1 MVSIQ
6 YVREQDRAFWLQ
18 MAPRTS
24 DVSFMQMVRDRQ
36 GYVLFDRGIPVGVM
50 YYNLIWDK
58 LPFLNLL
65 SILPAYQR
73 QGVGR
78 AAMAHWEADM
88 QAKGYQMVLLST
100 QVDETAQHFYRK
112 LGYTDCGC
120 LVLHHCPLA
129 QPMEMFFC
137 KTISE

>member
-1 MVSIQ
+1 
-6 YVREQDRAFWLQ
+6 
-18 MAPRTS
+18 
-24 DVSFMQMVRDRQ
+24 
-36 GYVLFDRGIPVGVM
+36 
-50 YYNLIWDK
+50 
-58 LPFLNLL
+58 
-65 SILPAYQR
+65 
-73 QGVGR
+73 
-78 AAMAHWEADM
+78 MAHWEADM

>member
-24 DVSFMQMVRDRQ
+24 DVSFMQRVHDQQ
-36 GYVLFDRGIPVGVM
+36 GYVLFDGGIPVGVM